1 LAGRFWGDVW
11 NFSRFDQFTV
21 QLLGVVVC
29 GLWSFGV
36 AWLLFRITRRFLPLR
51 VSKDAEKMGL
61 NLAEHGTQNE
71 LHQLLEHIRQHEKQG
86 DMRQRIDADPF
97 TEVGEIAASYNRV
110 SAELER
116 AVGHTRVMLRN
127 LRDGVIT
134 WQADGT
140 LSLYGQN

>member
-1 LAGRFWGDVW
+1 
-11 NFSRFDQFTV
+11 
-21 QLLGVVVC
+21 
-29 GLWSFGV
+29 
-36 AWLLFRITRRFLPLR
+36 
-51 VSKDAEKMGL
+51 MGL

-110 SAELER
+110 SAALER